1 MYIKLII
8 VHSCMEAQKMAVAVQ
23 MMRAYYVD
31 GYNDHDLLLK
41 QEFPLQKLLNV
52 KCSFF
57 IFVW

>member
-1 MYIKLII
+1 
-8 VHSCMEAQKMAVAVQ
+8 MAVAVQ

-31 GYNDHDLLLK
+31 GYNDRDLLLK